1 MCWNVRGLNSKEKW
15 NAIKD
20 KVIESGC
27 DVVCFQET
35 KKEQV
40 DVNFIKNV
48 CPISFDKF
56 EFLPSVGASGG
67 ILTAWKS
74 SLFRGQLAFTN
85 EFALSVEFYSLHNND
100 SWLLIN
106 VYGPCIAEGKRN
118 FMEWFQQIQMLEFVD

>member
-67 ILTAWKS
+67 ILTA
-74 SLFRGQLAFTN
+74 
-85 EFALSVEFYSLHNND
+85 
-100 SWLLIN
+100 
-106 VYGPCIAEGKRN
+106 
-118 FMEWFQQIQMLEFVD
+118 